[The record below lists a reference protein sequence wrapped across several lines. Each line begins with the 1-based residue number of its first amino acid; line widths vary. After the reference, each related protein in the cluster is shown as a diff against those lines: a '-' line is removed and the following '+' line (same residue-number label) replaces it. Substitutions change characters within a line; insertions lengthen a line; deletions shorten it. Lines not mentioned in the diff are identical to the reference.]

1 MTHTDELV
9 LRTLVFQFDGRVVEI
24 FGGPNNDVIRYHV
37 ALLKEPRIDGP
48 NRKGR
53 SLITVGSS
61 SFYIDADEMEQLK
74 PFLAKI
80 SEALAVRPRGLG
92 SGCSPD

>member
-1 MTHTDELV
+1 MTHADELV

-24 FGGPNNDVIRYHV
+24 FGGPNNDAIRYHV
-37 ALLKEPRIDGP
+37 ALLKEPRIEGP

-53 SLITVGSS
+53 SLVTIGSN
-61 SFYIDADEMEQLK
+61 SFYIHADEMEQLK

-80 SEALAVRPRGLG
+80 SEAIAGRPRSPG
-92 SGCSPD
+92 SGR

>member
-1 MTHTDELV
+1 MTHSAELI

-37 ALLKEPRIDGP
+37 ALLKEPQIGEP

-53 SLITVGSS
+53 CLAAIGSS
-61 SFYIDADEMEQLK
+61 SFSIDADGMRQLG
-74 PFLAKI
+74 PFLEKI
-80 SEALAVRPRGLG
+80 SEAARAARPQPR
-92 SGCSPD
+92 D

>member
-24 FGGPNNDVIRYHV
+24 FGDPNNDVIRYHV
-37 ALLKEPRIDGP
+37 ALMKEPRIDGP

-53 SLITVGSS
+53 STITIGSNV
-61 SFYIDADEMEQLK
+61 FGIDADEMEQLK

-80 SEALAVRPRGLG
+80 SEALAGRPRSPG
-92 SGCSPD
+92 SGC